1 MVQEIIAKPSKI
13 TIHCSASKN
22 GQRKDI
28 SEIKKDH
35 LARGFRDIGYALVL
49 QPDGEV
55 QKGRGLNESGAHV
68 EMHNKG
74 NIGIC
79 LIGLDKFTPKQ
90 FESLRYQL
98 DSIRMI
104 YQIPYSEIWCHY
116 EFDTARTQGKT
127 CPNMRAVDI
136 ALWYALNDDSCIK
149 KYLLKE

>member
-1 MVQEIIAKPSKI
+1 MNPTKI

-22 GQRKDI
+22 LKRKDI

-35 LARGFRDIGYALVL
+35 LARGFKDVGYAMVL

-55 QKGRGLNESGAHV
+55 QRGRGLNEIGAHV
-68 EMHNKG
+68 EGHNAG

-79 LIGLDKFTPKQ
+79 LIGTDKFTARQ

-104 YQIPYSEIWCHY
+104 YQIPFSEIYCHY
-116 EFDTARTQGKT
+116 EFDTAKAQGKT
-127 CPNMRAVDI
+127 CPNIRSVDI
-136 ALWYALNDDSCIK
+136 VLWYALNDNSCIK